1 MKLEGKI
8 ALVTGASQ
16 GLGRAIALKLAA
28 NGADVAIIY
37 VGPEEPALETK
48 GGIEALGRRAVC
60 YPCDVR
66 DEQAVEATVA
76 QVKKDLGKVDILVNN
91 AGVTRDGLMVT
102 MKDEDYDMVLD
113 INLKGAFHMI
123 RACYRD
129 FMRKRSGKIINI
141 SSIAGLGGQRGP
153 GKLRRQQGGAHRPFQ
168 ERGQGAGQPGRVLQ
182 LHCPRVYRDRHD
194 QGHQRGQPPAGA
206 GAHAEDGHPRG
217 RGQRG
222 PVPGLPRER
231 LHHRGDHPRG
241 RRPGYMRR
249 VVVTGLG
256 CVTPVGNDVP
266 TFWESLKAGKC
277 GIGPITHFDTTEH
290 KAKVAAEVKDFDP
303 LQYMEKSDLR
313 KYDIFCQYAMAAAT
327 QAVEESGVKGTLP
340 PERIGTYFGS
350 GIGGMHTFAEEQKT
364 LMEKGPRRVSPFFVP
379 GMIINMA
386 GGLIAIKYNFQ
397 GASIPIVTACATGN
411 NAIGEAYR
419 AIKHG
424 YLDAVL
430 TGGAEAAIIPIGV
443 AGFSNMKALSTQE
456 DPSIACTPFDA
467 RRSGFVMGEGA
478 GALMLEEYEHAVA
491 RGAKIYGELCGYGV
505 TCDAYHITA
514 PQPDGQGGAAALK
527 MALEEAGGCEDYSKL
542 YINAHGTST
551 PLNDACETKA
561 IKTALGE
568 EAARQCMVSSTKS
581 MTGHMLGAAGAVEAI
596 ACVLAVKEGIV
607 PPTIGY
613 EVPDPECDLDYVPNQ
628 AREAQV
634 DLALSASLGFGGHNA
649 YLAFRRV

>member
-1 MKLEGKI
+1 
-8 ALVTGASQ
+8 
-16 GLGRAIALKLAA
+16 
-28 NGADVAIIY
+28 
-37 VGPEEPALETK
+37 
-48 GGIEALGRRAVC
+48 
-60 YPCDVR
+60 
-66 DEQAVEATVA
+66 
-76 QVKKDLGKVDILVNN
+76 
-91 AGVTRDGLMVT
+91 
-102 MKDEDYDMVLD
+102 
-113 INLKGAFHMI
+113 
-123 RACYRD
+123 
-129 FMRKRSGKIINI
+129 
-141 SSIAGLGGQRGP
+141 
-153 GKLRRQQGGAHRPFQ
+153 
-168 ERGQGAGQPGRVLQ
+168 
-182 LHCPRVYRDRHD
+182 
-194 QGHQRGQPPAGA
+194 
-206 GAHAEDGHPRG
+206 
-217 RGQRG
+217 
-222 PVPGLPRER
+222 
-231 LHHRGDHPRG
+231 
-241 RRPGYMRR
+241 MRR
-249 VVVTGLG
+249 VVVTGMG

-266 TFWESLKAGKC
+266 SFWESLKAGKC
-277 GIGPITHFDTTEH
+277 GIGPITHFDTADH
-290 KAKVAAEVKDFDP
+290 KAKVAAEVKDFNP